1 MSIASQA
8 TTAVGRG
15 PFCCLCVTARPAH
28 ALTRRRRP
36 AASEDARG
44 GEQSPNRQA
53 RALQGVGTDAV
64 PRRLRAVLNRVVNRS
79 LAPYRAIILPPPPP
93 LSSGVQPQ
101 PHLAGARQAGVSCAL
116 AMALG
121 IH

>member
-8 TTAVGRG
+8 TTAVGTG

-28 ALTRRRRP
+28 ALTRQSRP

-44 GEQSPNRQA
+44 GEQSANRQA

-64 PRRLRAVLNRVVNRS
+64 PRRLRAVLNRVANRS

-93 LSSGVQPQ
+93 LSSGVQPT
-101 PHLAGARQAGVSCAL
+101 VSCRGPPSWGQL
-116 AMALG
+116 CSRHG
-121 IH
+121 P